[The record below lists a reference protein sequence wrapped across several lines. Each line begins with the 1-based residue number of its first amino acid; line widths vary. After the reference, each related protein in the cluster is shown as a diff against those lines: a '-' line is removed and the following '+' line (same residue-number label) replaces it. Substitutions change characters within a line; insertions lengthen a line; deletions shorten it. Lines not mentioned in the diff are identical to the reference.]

1 MSRRPVR
8 RGAGLSPARRWVVV
22 AASALATLALVFVL
36 AGAWALWS
44 YNGPGPKAR
53 SGEVTTVVLR
63 KGAGLQEIASTLDKA
78 GVIGSRSLFLT
89 AAQATGA
96 ARELKAGE
104 YEFKSRASLAKVL
117 DDVRNG
123 RVVVHQI
130 TIPEG
135 ITAQMVADILAAS
148 PVLTGSAPVPPEG
161 SVLPETYQVQ
171 RGDDRAAV
179 LQRMMQDH
187 DELLALLWARR
198 QPDLPVQ
205 TPQEAVIL
213 ASVVEKE
220 TGIASERPRVAAV
233 FTNRLRQ
240 GMRLE
245 SDPTVI
251 YGVSQGRPLGRGLRA
266 SELATLTPY
275 NTYLVGGL
283 PPTPIANPGRESL
296 AAVLDPPTTEEL
308 FFVADGTGGHV
319 FAKTYEEHQQNVA
332 RWRKVE
338 AARAA
343 QAAGRAE
350 AAAGKAAGA
359 AGKAAEAAAKA
370 Q

>member
-1 MSRRPVR
+1 MKRR
-8 RGAGLSPARRWVVV
+8 AGLSPARRWVVIG
-22 AASALATLALVFVL
+22 ASALATLALIFVL
-36 AGAWALWS
+36 AGAWALWTYS
-44 YNGPGPKAR
+44 GPGPGAPA
-53 SGEVTTVVLR
+53 GEATTVVLR
-63 KGAGLQEIASTLDKA
+63 KGAGLQEIAATLDKA
-78 GVIGSRSLFLT
+78 GVIGSRSVFLA
-89 AAQATGA
+89 AAQFTGA

-104 YEFKSRASLAKVL
+104 YRFTSRTSLGKVL
-117 DDVRNG
+117 DDIRNG
-123 RVVVHQI
+123 RVVIHQI

-135 ITAQMVADILAAS
+135 VTAQTVADILAAS
-148 PVLTGSAPVPPEG
+148 PVLSGVAPVPPEG
-161 SVLPETYQVQ
+161 SVLPETYRVE

-198 QPDLPVQ
+198 QPNLPVQ
-205 TPQEAVIL
+205 TPEEAVIL

-251 YGVSQGRPLGRGLRA
+251 YGISQGRPLGRGIRA
-266 SELATLTPY
+266 SELARITPY

-296 AAVLDPPTTEEL
+296 AAVLDPPKTDEL
-308 FFVADGTGGHV
+308 FFVADGSGGHV
-319 FAKTYEEHQQNVA
+319 FAKTFEEHQQNVA

-350 AAAGKAAGA
+350 AAAGKAATA
-359 AGKAAEAAAKA
+359 AEKAAQAAAKA
-370 Q
+370 D

>member
-1 MSRRPVR
+1 M
-8 RGAGLSPARRWVVV
+8 
-22 AASALATLALVFVL
+22 AASALATIALVFVL
-36 AGAWALWS
+36 AGGWALWTYS
-44 YNGPGPKAR
+44 GPGPSAREGKA
-53 SGEVTTVVLR
+53 TTVLLR

-78 GVIGSRSLFLT
+78 GVIGSRSVFLA
-89 AAQATGA
+89 AAQFTGA

-104 YEFKSRASLAKVL
+104 YRFTSRTSLGKVL

-123 RVVVHQI
+123 RVVIHQI

-135 ITAQMVADILAAS
+135 VTAQTVADILAAS
-148 PVLTGSAPVPPEG
+148 PVLTGSSPVPPEG

-198 QPDLPVQ
+198 QPNLPVQ

-220 TGIASERPRVAAV
+220 TGVAAERPRVAAV

-251 YGVSQGRPLGRGLRA
+251 YGVSRGRPLGRGLRA
-266 SELATLTPY
+266 SELAALSPY

-296 AAVLDPPTTEEL
+296 AAVLDPPTTDEL

-319 FAKTYEEHQQNVA
+319 FAKTFEEHQQNVV
-332 RWRKVE
+332 RWRKIE

-343 QAAGRAE
+343 AAGRAG
-350 AAAGKAAGA
+350 AAAGKATPV
-359 AGKAAEAAAKA
+359 AGKTQPAKA
-370 Q
+370 D